1 MPASDSKILL
11 VDDQP
16 AVHRI
21 VKAFLEGQGLGEVES
36 TFSCPDAVRKLSG
49 RHRFS
54 AVLCERYLLPMNAID
69 LRRLMLGRPDW
80 AAIPMVVML
89 RVQKA
94 GDGEALPAAG
104 IRHWIAKPFAAD
116 QLVALLRLAQS
127 EAAPA

>member
-1 MPASDSKILL
+1 MPSSDSKILL

-21 VKAFLEGQGLGEVES
+21 VKVFLEGQGLGEVES
-36 TFSCPDAVRKLSG
+36 AFSSPDAVRRLSG
-49 RHRFS
+49 RQRFRT
-54 AVLCERYLLPMNAID
+54 VICERYMQPVNALD
-69 LRRLMLGRPDW
+69 LRRLMLARQDW

-89 RVQKA
+89 RVEKA
-94 GDGEALPAAG
+94 GDADALAAAG

>member
-1 MPASDSKILL
+1 MSASDSKILL
-11 VDDQP
+11 IDDQP

-21 VKAFLEGQGLGEVES
+21 VKVFLEGQGLGEVES
-36 TFSCPDAVRKLSG
+36 AFSSPDAVRKLSG

-54 AVLCERYLLPMNAID
+54 AVICERYLQPMNALD

-89 RVQKA
+89 RVEKA
-94 GDGEALPAAG
+94 GDADALAAAG

-127 EAAPA
+127 EVGAA